1 MKFVIQYLDYF
12 DICLFLFQLL
22 YLEFDEGT
30 I

>member
-22 YLEFDEGT
+22 FLEFDEGT